1 MLPYIADMDPMG
13 YVCPFQASIIGNQ
26 GNHKI
31 RNNSQDVSV
40 IQTKTLLVSNY
51 WILAALIFSFQSYV
65 LKAS

>member
-1 MLPYIADMDPMG
+1 MYDIFNGPGEKDKPSIY

-40 IQTKTLLVSNY
+40 IQTNTIS
-51 WILAALIFSFQSYV
+51 
-65 LKAS
+65 